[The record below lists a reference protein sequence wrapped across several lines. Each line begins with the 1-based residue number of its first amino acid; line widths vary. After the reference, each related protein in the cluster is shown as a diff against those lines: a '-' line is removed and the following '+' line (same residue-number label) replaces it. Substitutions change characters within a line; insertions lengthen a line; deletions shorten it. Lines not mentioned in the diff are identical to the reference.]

1 MLDTL
6 LAILF
11 GTLIAAVLA
20 LLSGADPFEAGS
32 AALLIGVLGGGMIDD
47 MRQRAHA
54 TQQGET

>member
-1 MLDTL
+1 MLDAL
-6 LAILF
+6 LSVCLGALF
-11 GTLIAAVLA
+11 AAGLA

-54 TQQGET
+54 TRQGET